1 MSETAI
7 LFRSKYGAS
16 RKYALMLKERTGA
29 DAIENE
35 NMKAE
40 LIRDFSTIILI
51 GGVYADRINGLDFIR
66 KFRGSLSDKRLYVF
80 AVGGTEFSPEYI
92 AKLRKVNGL
101 DDIPMSYGRGEI
113 NEDALSFLDRRLMGL
128 LRRMVKRK
136 PESEWTLTEKAIA
149 ESKGNVSWVDERYL
163 DPVVDF
169 ISPVP

>member
-1 MSETAI
+1 
-7 LFRSKYGAS
+7 
-16 RKYALMLKERTGA
+16 MLKERTGA

-128 LRRMVKRK
+128 LRRDRRLMGLLRRMVKRK

-149 ESKGNVSWVDERYL
+149 ESGRSVSWVDDRYL
-163 DPVVDF
+163 DPVVDY
-169 ISPVP
+169 ISPVL

>member
-40 LIRDFSTIILI
+40 LIRDYSTIILV

-66 KFRGSLSDKRLYVF
+66 RFRGSLSDKRLYVF

-101 DDIPMSYGRGEI
+101 DDIHMYYGRGEI
-113 NEDALSFLDRRLMGL
+113 NMDTLSFFDKRLIGL

-149 ESKGNVSWVDERYL
+149 ESEGNVSWVDERYL

-169 ISPVP
+169 ISSVL